1 MKFKEIARNLRN
13 EGKKFVW
20 GKKRLISEP
29 REVYSYLE
37 GEAPPIAYCAVGIK
51 AAEFGVPNVTLAYY
65 DWANSNSDR
74 VRSYSSFPNLLK
86 VTSINDKK
94 TDRELVCAALDELE
108 GEADVEGFI
117 DYLKTLTPQAIEWA
131 KERGYNSLL
140 KGLVPP
146 SVEPVV

>member
-20 GKKRLISEP
+20 GKKRLISNPIEVLSTG
-29 REVYSYLE
+29 VYSYLE
-37 GEAPPIAYCAVGIK
+37 GEAPPIAYCALGIK

-74 VRSYSSFPNLLK
+74 VRRYSSFPNLIE
-86 VTSINDKK
+86 VTSINDRK

-140 KGLVPP
+140 NF
-146 SVEPVV
+146 S